1 MSIGK
6 LFLGSVLLLGFCI
19 TEIYDAI
26 VDAYTDKN
34 VHTYC
39 ICTFDEVVHVKYV
52 LDEESFKNFSDKDVK
67 LTSGVFSY
75 LKSTKH
81 HTEEGMI
88 RYIDSLSIKTYNNKA
103 PIKITKA
110 EFKYAPRK

>member
-19 TEIYDAI
+19 TEIHDAI

-39 ICTFDEVVHVKYV
+39 VCMFDEVVHVKYA
-52 LDEESFKNFSDKDVK
+52 LDEESFKDLSNADVK
-67 LTSGVFSY
+67 LTSGVSSY
-75 LKSTKH
+75 LRSTMS

-88 RYIDSLSIKTYNNKA
+88 RHIDSLSIKTYNNEV

-110 EFKYAPRK
+110 EFWYVPRK